1 MPVYRL
7 CEAIEF
13 PPPERAEPDGL
24 LAIGG
29 DLRPDRL
36 LEAYRRGIF
45 PWFDETLP
53 ILWHSPP
60 RRMVLL
66 AQELHVPRRLA
77 RRARQA
83 PFRLTLDRDFPAV
96 IRGCAETPR
105 PGQRGTWIT
114 PDMQRAY
121 AELHALG
128 YAHSAEAWEGERLV
142 GGLYGVSLGGCFFA
156 ESMFTRRPDASKL
169 ALVAL
174 VEQLRRWSIELI
186 DCQVHTGHMAR
197 FGAREWPRARF
208 LAALST
214 ALDQPTRSGSW
225 DFEA

>member
-7 CEAIEF
+7 RDAIEF
-13 PPPERAEPDGL
+13 PPPEEAEPDGL

-29 DLRPDRL
+29 DLRPARL
-36 LEAYRRGIF
+36 LQAYRQGIF
-45 PWFDETLP
+45 PWYDETQP

-60 RRMVLL
+60 RRMLLL
-66 AQELHVPRRLA
+66 ASELHVPRRLA

-83 PFRLTLDRDFPAV
+83 PFRLTLDRDFAAV
-96 IRGCAETPR
+96 IRGCAEAPR

-128 YAHSAEAWEGERLV
+128 YAHSVEAWEGERLV

-197 FGAREWPRARF
+197 FGAREWPRVDF
-208 LAALST
+208 LAALSA
-214 ALDQPTRSGSW
+214 ALDQPTRRGAW